1 MFTIFSQCNFEPD
14 IFDQKI
20 LYAIMID
27 RRCWGNQKFQSM
39 SNSWLVSQHQA
50 NIEQREGVQI
60 LMQAVKYIQLRSIS
74 HSKLMKVPPSS
85 QHCVVHSYFVK
96 PT

>member
-1 MFTIFSQCNFEPD
+1 MMHCGLAFKKS
-14 IFDQKI
+14 I
-20 LYAIMID
+20 LKMID
-27 RRCWGNQKFQSM
+27 PSFRVFF
-39 SNSWLVSQHQA
+39 NSYGLWLVSLYQA
-50 NIEQREGVQI
+50 NMEQREGVQI